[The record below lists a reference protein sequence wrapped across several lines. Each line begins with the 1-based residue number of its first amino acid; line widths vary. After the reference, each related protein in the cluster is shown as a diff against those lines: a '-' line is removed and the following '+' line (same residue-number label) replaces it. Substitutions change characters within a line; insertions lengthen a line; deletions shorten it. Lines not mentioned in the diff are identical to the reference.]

1 MSATRGW
8 LWVFTAIVLLVSP
21 VLGQEYRGRVQ
32 GSLADDQQ
40 LAVPGATVTLRNDAT
55 GVTVTRTTGPEGR
68 YLFDYVDPG
77 TYTLTAELSGFAT
90 VVQRNVLVQA
100 RGDVTVDVTM
110 KIAGLAET
118 VTVETEPVAIQFNT
132 SSKDLTLDQSLLEAI
147 PNITRNPTQLA
158 YLSPVVRNAGNKNET
173 SPYHHWAGNDMD
185 IGGGTRRRNDV
196 LLDGTPLEAGPKV
209 AYTPPMD
216 AVAEFNVSTNA
227 VDAEFGHSAG
237 GIISMSLKSGTNAY
251 HGTGYFVGRNADWNA
266 VTNRVTRQ
274 HSNNTYAQTGG
285 TIGMPIRRNK
295 MFLFTSIES
304 SKVTEVLPR
313 TLTMP
318 TDLEKQ
324 GDFSQSF
331 NRDGSLRVI
340 YDPWTSRFGPNG
352 QIIRDPF
359 PGNRIPRER
368 WDPLA
373 SRLMQGLW
381 APNNPGDDRT
391 GLNNFKYNQE
401 FEFDYLNFSTRLDW
415 NMSNKWKAF
424 ARVSRFQT
432 DQGQPDFTG
441 GADVFKLR
449 PAQGSKRNGWNIAA
463 DTVYTMSSTT
473 ALNVRAA
480 YYQVEDKRDYPDMA
494 LGPTDLSNLWSNQWY
509 SPYMEGRP
517 ILYFPEINM
526 SDYGTY
532 GVGSAWWQIPEGY
545 SLHARFNKYL
555 QRHSIKAGSEVR
567 FKRGEAARFRFFNFV
582 VRANSTADTTAS
594 PNLQRVGHPW
604 ASFLL
609 GALDNTSSAQYV
621 PMQKSDTEM
630 YGFYVQD
637 DFRIHD
643 KVTLNLG
650 LRWEYEGGL
659 FDPEYRLPREVD
671 LTQPIPGLREAIDP
685 RIPAD
690 IKAIMAESAGQNSY
704 LYNGAYYFTDAENPR
719 NASVSLLQLMP
730 RVGVAWSVNRL
741 TAVRAGYGRFYT
753 PQMLVNENATMGQLD
768 LGAFSPTTPILP
780 ELQGV
785 PQVTLSNPF
794 PQGVTPATGKRYG
807 TYTSLGDAARWDQY
821 EQRPAISDRF
831 SLSLQREVFART
843 ILDVS
848 YLLNFISRDGYTRN
862 FNLMDPRLSYKYR
875 DELTRTVPNPFFN
888 YGTVDTFPGALRTRQ
903 TVARRDLL
911 RPYPQY
917 LDLTQEWTNGRK
929 ARYHTLELRGQR
941 PFYGGL
947 STLVGYAYVRGSR
960 QEFYDPVDEYD
971 QTWSWIGVP
980 DPRHRLN
987 VSVVWSVPVGR
998 NKRFGG
1004 GLNDLFNAIVGDWEV
1019 AGNYRY
1025 ESGQILRFNGTTSA
1039 GSIAPNGMVG
1049 PTDTPKTIGGV
1060 GAGNYWFDISGFAPL
1075 PAFTRR
1081 TNPWQYDDL
1090 KGPNYKNVDL
1100 ALSKRVPLKGTSRL
1114 NFRVEAYNLLNG
1126 MNWGLP
1132 NTNINQS
1139 SFGQVLQQADAY
1151 FGRQL
1156 QYTMRLEF

>member
-1 MSATRGW
+1 MASFPRWILAFLALVLISAS
-8 LWVFTAIVLLVSP
+8 LS
-21 VLGQEYRGRVQ
+21 GQEYRGRVQ

-40 LAVPGATVTLRNDAT
+40 LAVPGASVTLRNDAT
-55 GVTVTRTTGPEGR
+55 GVAVTRTTGQEGR

-77 TYTLTAELSGFAT
+77 TYTLTAELTGFAT

-100 RGDVTVDVTM
+100 RGDVTVDITM
-110 KIAGLAET
+110 KVAGLAET
-118 VTVETEPVAIQFNT
+118 VTVETTPVAIQFNT
-132 SSKDLTLDQSLLEAI
+132 SSKDLTLDQRMLESI

-158 YLSPVVRNAGNKNET
+158 YLSPVVRNAGNRNET

-209 AYTPPMD
+209 AYVPPMD
-216 AVAEFNVSTNA
+216 AIAEFNVSTNA

-251 HGTGYFVGRNADWNA
+251 HGSGYFVGRNADWNA

-274 HSNNTYAQTGG
+274 HSDNAYSQTGG
-285 TIGMPIRRNK
+285 TLGMPLRRNRI
-295 MFLFTSIES
+295 FLFTSVES
-304 SKVTEVLPR
+304 SRVTEVIPR
-313 TLTMP
+313 GLTMP
-318 TDLEKQ
+318 TALERQ

-340 YDPWTSRFGPNG
+340 HDPWTSRFGPNG

-373 SRLMQGLW
+373 ARLVGGLW
-381 APNNPGDDRT
+381 APNNAGDDLT

-401 FEFDYLNFSTRLDW
+401 YDFEYLNYSTRLDW
-415 NMSNKWKAF
+415 NINDKWKTF
-424 ARVSRFQT
+424 ARISRFQT
-432 DQGQPDFTG
+432 DQIQDDYTG
-441 GADVFKLR
+441 GVDQFKMR
-449 PAQGSKRNGWNIAA
+449 PSQGSKRNGWNIAA

-494 LGPTDLSNLWSNQWY
+494 VGEEDLRSLWSNQWY
-509 SPYMEGRP
+509 QPYLAGRP

-526 SDYGTY
+526 GNYGTY

-545 SLHARFNKYL
+545 SVHARFNKYL
-555 QRHSIKAGSEVR
+555 QRHSIKAGSELR
-567 FKRGEAARFRFFNFV
+567 IKRGEAARFRFFNFAIN
-582 VRANSTADTTAS
+582 ANATANTTSS

-604 ASFLL
+604 ASFML
-609 GALDNTSSAQYV
+609 GALENTSSAQYV
-621 PMQKSDTEM
+621 PMQISDTEM
-630 YGFYVQD
+630 YGLYLQD
-637 DFRIHD
+637 DFKIRENL
-643 KVTLNLG
+643 TLNLG

-671 LTQPIPGLREAIDP
+671 LSQPIPGMQAAIDS

-690 IKAIMAESAGQNSY
+690 VKAIMAESAGQTSY
-704 LYNGAYYFTDAENPR
+704 VYNGAYYFTDEENPR
-719 NASVSLLQLMP
+719 NAKVSGLQLMP
-730 RVGVAWSVNRL
+730 RVGLAWSVNRQ
-741 TAVRAGYGRFYT
+741 TAVRVGYGRFYT

-780 ELQGV
+780 AVQGV

-794 PQGVTPATGKRYG
+794 PQGLTPAYGKRYG
-807 TYTSLGDAARWDQY
+807 TYTGLGDSVSWDEY

-831 SLSLQREVFART
+831 SFSVQREVWART
-843 ILDVS
+843 ILDAS
-848 YLLNFISRDGYTRN
+848 YLMNFISRDGYTKN
-862 FNLMDPRLSYKYR
+862 INLADPRLRFKYGAAL
-875 DELTRTVPNPFFN
+875 DASVPNPFFQ
-888 YGTVDTFPGALRTRQ
+888 YGTVETFPGALRSRA
-903 TVARRDLL
+903 TVSKADLL
-911 RPYPQY
+911 KPYPQY
-917 LDLTQEWTNGRK
+917 LNMTQQWTNGRA
-929 ARYHTLELRGQR
+929 ARYHTLELRAQR
-941 PFYGGL
+941 PFFSGL
-947 STLVGYAYVRGSR
+947 SMLAGYAYVRGSR
-960 QEFYDPVDEYD
+960 QEFYDSVDEYD
-971 QTWSWIGVP
+971 AVWTWTDVP

-987 VSVVWSVPVGR
+987 VSVVWAVPVGR
-998 NKRFGG
+998 DRQFGSG
-1004 GLNDLFNAIVGDWEV
+1004 MNAALNAVVGDWEL

-1025 ESGQILRFNGTTSA
+1025 ESGQYLRFNGTNN
-1039 GSIAPNGMVG
+1039 GGMIAPDTA
-1049 PTDTPKTIGGV
+1049 PTTIGQV
-1060 GAGNYWFDISGFAPL
+1060 GAGNFWFDTTGFRTI

-1090 KGPNYKNVDL
+1090 KGPNYNNVDL
-1100 ALSKRVPLKGTSRL
+1100 ALSKRVPLKGTARL

-1126 MNWGLP
+1126 MNWANP
-1132 NTNINQS
+1132 STNINES

-1156 QYTMRLEF
+1156 QYTLRVEF

>member
-1 MSATRGW
+1 MTSMHR
-8 LWVFTAIVLLVSP
+8 WVCALVLALVALTP
-21 VLGQEYRGRVQ
+21 ALAQEYRGRVQ
-32 GSLADDQQ
+32 GTLTDETQ
-40 LAVPGATVTLRNDAT
+40 LAVPGAQVTLKNDAT
-55 GVTVTRTTGPEGR
+55 GVAVTRTTGPEGR

-100 RGDVTVDVTM
+100 RGDVTADVMM
-110 KIAGLAET
+110 KVASLSET
-118 VTVETEPVAIQFNT
+118 VTVETTPVAIQFNT
-132 SSKDLTLDQSLLEAI
+132 SSKDLTLDQSMLESI

-216 AVAEFNVSTNA
+216 AIAEFNVSTNA
-227 VDAEFGHSAG
+227 IDAEFGHSAG

-274 HSNNTYAQTGG
+274 HSDNTYAQTGG
-285 TIGMPIRRNK
+285 TLGMPLRRNK
-295 MFLFTSIES
+295 VFLFSSVES
-304 SKVTEVLPR
+304 SRVTEVLPR
-313 TLTMP
+313 SLTTP
-318 TDLEKQ
+318 TALERQ

-340 YDPWTSRFGPNG
+340 YDPWTSRFAADGRT
-352 QIIRDPF
+352 IIRDAF
-359 PGNRIPRER
+359 PGNKIPANR

-373 SRLMQGLW
+373 SKLMSSLW
-381 APNNPGDDRT
+381 APNAPGDDRT
-391 GLNNFKYNQE
+391 GLNNFQYNQE
-401 FEFDYLNFSTRLDW
+401 FEFEYLNFSSRLDW
-415 NMSNKWKAF
+415 NINDKWKTF

-441 GADVFKLR
+441 GVDQFKMR

-494 LGPTDLSNLWSNQWY
+494 LGPSDLSSLWSNSWY
-509 SPYMEGRP
+509 QPYMDGRP
-517 ILYFPEINM
+517 ILYFPEIAMGN
-526 SDYGTY
+526 YGTY

-555 QRHSIKAGSEVR
+555 QKHSIKSGSEIR
-567 FKRGEAARFRFFNFV
+567 IKRGEAARFRFFNFV
-582 VRANSTADTTAS
+582 VNANATANTTSS
-594 PNLQRVGHPW
+594 PNLQQVGHPW

-609 GALDNTSSAQYV
+609 GALDNNSSAQYV
-621 PMQKSDTEM
+621 PMQTSDTEM

-637 DFRIHD
+637 DYRIHEN
-643 KVTLNLG
+643 VTLNLG

-671 LTQPIPGLREAIDP
+671 LTQPIPGLQAAIDP

-690 IKAIMAESAGQNSY
+690 VKAIMAESAGQKTPI
-704 LYNGAYYFTDAENPR
+704 YNGAYYFTDEEHPR
-719 NASVSLLQLMP
+719 NAEVSPMQFMP
-730 RVGVAWSVNRL
+730 RVGMAWSVNRK

-768 LGAFSPTTPILP
+768 LGAFSPLTPILP
-780 ELQGV
+780 DVQGV

-794 PQGVTPATGKRYG
+794 PQGLTPAYGKRYG
-807 TYTSLGDAARWDQY
+807 TYTGLGDNVRWDEY
-821 EQRPAISDRF
+821 RQRPAISDRF
-831 SLSLQREVFART
+831 SLSVQRELWART
-843 ILDVS
+843 IVDAS
-848 YLLNFISRDGYTRN
+848 YLLNLISRDGFTKN
-862 FNLMDPRLSYKYR
+862 INMADPRLRFKYGAAL
-875 DELTRTVPNPFFN
+875 DVAVPNPFFN
-888 YGTVDTFPGALRTRQ
+888 YGTVDTFPGALRSRS
-903 TVARRDLL
+903 TVSREQLL

-917 LDLTQEWTNGRK
+917 LNMTQEWTDGRA
-929 ARYHTLELRGQR
+929 ARYHTLELRAQR
-941 PFYGGL
+941 PFFSGMSVL
-947 STLVGYAYVRGSR
+947 AGYAYVRGSR
-960 QEFYDPVDEYD
+960 QEFYDNVDEYD
-971 QTWSWIGVP
+971 GKWTWTDLP

-987 VSVVWSVPVGR
+987 VSVVMDVPVGR
-998 NKRFGG
+998 NKAFGSS
-1004 GLNDLFNAIVGDWEV
+1004 LPAAVNAIVGDWEL

-1025 ESGQILRFNGTTSA
+1025 ESGQYLRFNSMV
-1039 GSIAPNGMVG
+1039 APSE
-1049 PTDTPKTIGGV
+1049 TPKTLGNV
-1060 GAGNYWFDISGFAPL
+1060 GAGNYWFDTTGFATL

-1081 TNPWQYDDL
+1081 ANPWQYNGL

-1100 ALSKRVPLKGTSRL
+1100 ALAKRVPLRGSSRL
-1114 NFRVEAYNLLNG
+1114 SFRIEAYNLLNG

-1132 NTNINQS
+1132 NTNITQS
-1139 SFGQVLQQADAY
+1139 SFGQVLAQADAY

-1156 QYTMRLEF
+1156 QYTLRVEF